1 MTTAR
6 NGSGASPV
14 ATQPWWLGVP
24 LAVGLMAALAVL
36 DLSVG
41 SNTELSGLMV
51 VGPAVAALGAGPR
64 AVIGVGMAAVGAIL
78 ALAGPD
84 NLWGEAELGYLLAA
98 AVVITAVSAYMA
110 HMREKLTVDASRL
123 AAIVESSADPVVGKA
138 LDGTIVSWNAAAE
151 EIFGWSAEEV
161 LGRNINLM
169 VPDDLRDELGEIMAR
184 AASGQAITHYITRR
198 LTKDGRELDISV
210 TTSPIRA
217 SDGSIIG
224 VSALGR
230 DVTEAL
236 RAADAMAESEAR
248 KSAILDGALDAVIT
262 IDHTGT
268 VLEANPAMTAT
279 FGWTAEEMVG
289 HPLAELIVPEEKRAA
304 HREGIADYLRT
315 GSSPQIGTRLQLTAV
330 RKDGTRIPVEVTITR
345 VDLPGDPVF
354 TGYLRDMTTQHA
366 AQAEADRLRERL
378 AQAERLDSLGQLAGG
393 IAHDFNNLLAVIL
406 NYAAL
411 ARVDLP
417 AGAVRDDL
425 DAISAAAQRAAG
437 LTRQLLTF
445 SRGDQGQVAVLDPNT
460 VAKDVCEVLRRTL
473 PAMIDVVCNFEPDA
487 WPVRCDTA
495 RLDQVLMNLAVNARD
510 AMPDGGTLTIETNN
524 VHLDDLNTGT
534 RISLRPGRYLCLAV
548 SDTGTGMSREVRE
561 RAFDPFFTTKPR
573 GQGTGLGL
581 ASVYGIAR
589 QMEGEVSIY
598 SELGSGTTVRLHL
611 PVADSEVSDSHVV
624 RAPAPAPHGRRVLLV
639 EDEELLRQALDR
651 TLSEAGF
658 VVTAAES
665 AEKALGR
672 LDDGELPDL
681 LVSDVSLPGMPG
693 PELALLLRERAPR
706 LPVLL
711 MSGYAAHPLPAGL
724 VGKAAMIDKPF
735 PTRELLA
742 QIAALLAD
750 GSPSSK

>member
-1 MTTAR
+1 MLGAPLAIALVSGLAVVDLR
-6 NGSGASPV
+6 NGPETV
-14 ATQPWWLGVP
+14 
-24 LAVGLMAALAVL
+24 LA
-36 DLSVG
+36 
-41 SNTELSGLMV
+41 GLMV
-51 VGPAVAALGAGPR
+51 VGPALAAVWSGPR
-64 AVIGVGMAAVGAIL
+64 GVVVVGGYTVALIL
-78 ALAGPD
+78 TIAGPD
-84 NLWGEAELGYLLAA
+84 ELWGDPELIYFVAGTAL
-98 AVVITAVSAYMA
+98 ITVVSAYLA
-110 HMREKLTVDASRL
+110 RMRQALALDASRL
-123 AAIVESSADPVVGKA
+123 AAIVDSSADPVVGEA

-151 EIFGWSAEEV
+151 QTFGWTAKEV
-161 LGRNINLM
+161 LGRNITLM
-169 VPDDLRDELGEIMAR
+169 VPDDLRDELDDVMTR
-184 AASGQAITHYITRR
+184 AAQGEAVSHYVTRR
-198 LTKDGRELDISV
+198 LTKDGRQLDISV
-210 TTSPIRA
+210 TTSPIRGA
-217 SDGSIIG
+217 DGSIIG

-236 RAADAMAESEAR
+236 KAAEAMRESEAR
-248 KSAILDGALDAVIT
+248 KSAILAGALDAIIT
-262 IDHTGT
+262 IDHTGR
-268 VLEANPAMTAT
+268 VLEANPATTAT

-289 HPLAELIVPEEKRAA
+289 HQLAELIVPEEKRAA

-315 GSSPQIGTRLQLTAV
+315 GSSPMLGRRLQLTAV
-330 RKDGTRIPVEVTITR
+330 RKDGTRIPVEATITE
-345 VDLPGDPVF
+345 VELPGDPVF
-354 TGYLRDMTTQHA
+354 TGYLRDMTAQHA

-378 AQAERLDSLGQLAGG
+378 SQAERLDSLGQLAGG

-417 AGAVRDDL
+417 PGAVRDDL

-445 SRGDQGQVAVLDPNT
+445 SRVDQGEVAVLDPNV
-460 VAKDVCEVLRRTL
+460 VATDVCNVLRRTL
-473 PAMIDVVCNFEPDA
+473 PATIEVVCKLEPDA

-510 AMPDGGTLTIETNN
+510 AMPDGGTLTIETSNTD
-524 VHLDDLNTGT
+524 LDELSAGS
-534 RISLRPGRYLCLAV
+534 RLSLGPGPYLCLAV
-548 SDTGTGMSREVRE
+548 SDTGTGMTREVQE
-561 RAFDPFFTTKPR
+561 RAFDPFFTTKPH

-589 QMEGEVSIY
+589 QLDGEVSIY
-598 SELGSGTTVRLHL
+598 SELGRGTTVRLHL
-611 PVADSEVSDSHVV
+611 PVPDAEVSPSRVT

-658 VVTAAES
+658 MVTAAES

-672 LDDGELPDL
+672 LDDGELPHL
-681 LVSDVSLPGMPG
+681 LVSDVSLPGMAG
-693 PELALLLRERAPR
+693 PDLALLLRERDPD

-724 VGKAAMIDKPF
+724 VGNAAMIDKPF

-742 QIAALLAD
+742 QIAALLGDPTLPA
-750 GSPSSK
+750 K

>member
-1 MTTAR
+1 MLGAPLAIALVSGLAVVDLR
-6 NGSGASPV
+6 NGPETV
-14 ATQPWWLGVP
+14 
-24 LAVGLMAALAVL
+24 LA
-36 DLSVG
+36 
-41 SNTELSGLMV
+41 GLMV
-51 VGPAVAALGAGPR
+51 VGPALAAVWSGPR
-64 AVIGVGMAAVGAIL
+64 GVVVVGGYTVALIL
-78 ALAGPD
+78 TIAGPD
-84 NLWGEAELGYLLAA
+84 ELWGDPELIYFVAGAA
-98 AVVITAVSAYMA
+98 LITVVSAYLA
-110 HMREKLTVDASRL
+110 RMRQALALDASRL
-123 AAIVESSADPVVGKA
+123 AAIVDSSADPVVGEA

-151 EIFGWSAEEV
+151 QTFGWTAKEV
-161 LGRNINLM
+161 LGRNITLM
-169 VPDDLRDELGEIMAR
+169 VPDDLRDELDDVMTR
-184 AASGQAITHYITRR
+184 AAQGEAVSHYVTRR
-198 LTKDGRELDISV
+198 LTKDGRQLDISV
-210 TTSPIRA
+210 TTSPIRGA
-217 SDGSIIG
+217 DGSIIG

-236 RAADAMAESEAR
+236 KAAEAMRESEAR
-248 KSAILDGALDAVIT
+248 KSAILAGALDAIIT
-262 IDHTGT
+262 IDHTGR
-268 VLEANPAMTAT
+268 VLEANPATTAT

-289 HPLAELIVPEEKRAA
+289 HQLAELIVPEEKRAA

-315 GSSPQIGTRLQLTAV
+315 GSSPMLGRRLQLTAV
-330 RKDGTRIPVEVTITR
+330 RKDGTRIPVEATITE
-345 VDLPGDPVF
+345 VELPGDPVF
-354 TGYLRDMTTQHA
+354 TGYLRDMTAQHA

-378 AQAERLDSLGQLAGG
+378 SQAERLDSLGQLAGG

-417 AGAVRDDL
+417 PGAVRDDL

-445 SRGDQGQVAVLDPNT
+445 SRVDQGEVAVLDPNV
-460 VAKDVCEVLRRTL
+460 VATDVCNVLRRTL
-473 PAMIDVVCNFEPDA
+473 PATIDVVCKLEPDA

-510 AMPDGGTLTIETNN
+510 AMPDGGTLTIETSNTD
-524 VHLDDLNTGT
+524 LDELSAGS
-534 RISLRPGRYLCLAV
+534 RLSLGPGRYLCLAV
-548 SDTGTGMSREVRE
+548 SDTGTGMTREVQE
-561 RAFDPFFTTKPR
+561 RAFDPFFTTKPH

-589 QMEGEVSIY
+589 QLDGEVSIY
-598 SELGSGTTVRLHL
+598 SELGRGTTVRLHL
-611 PVADSEVSDSHVV
+611 PVPDAEVSPSRVT

-658 VVTAAES
+658 MVTAAES

-672 LDDGELPDL
+672 LDDGELPHL
-681 LVSDVSLPGMPG
+681 LVSDVSLPGMTG
-693 PELALLLRERAPR
+693 PDLALLLRERDPD

-724 VGKAAMIDKPF
+724 VGNAAMIDKPF

-742 QIAALLAD
+742 QIAALLGDPTLPA
-750 GSPSSK
+750 K

>member
-1 MTTAR
+1 MQR
-6 NGSGASPV
+6 
-14 ATQPWWLGVP
+14 WLGVP
-24 LAVGLMAALAVL
+24 MALALMAVLAVL

-41 SNTELSGLMV
+41 ADTELSGLMV

-64 AVIGVGMAAVGAIL
+64 AVIGVGAAAVAAIL

-84 NLWGEAELGYLLAA
+84 NLWGEAELGYFVAA
-98 AVVITAVSAYMA
+98 AVAITAVSAYMA
-110 HMREKLTVDASRL
+110 HMREQLTVDASRL

-151 EIFGWSAEEV
+151 QLFGWSADEV
-161 LGRNINLM
+161 LGRNITIM
-169 VPDDLRDELGEIMAR
+169 VPEGLRAELTDIMTR
-184 AASGQAITHYITRR
+184 AANGEAVTHYVTQR
-198 LTKDGRELDISV
+198 LTKDGRRLDISV

-217 SDGSIIG
+217 ADGSIIG

-236 RAADAMAESEAR
+236 KAADAMWESEAR
-248 KSAILDGALDAVIT
+248 KSAILAGALDAVIT
-262 IDHTGT
+262 IDHTGR

-289 HPLAELIVPEEKRAA
+289 QPLAELIVPEEKRAA
-304 HREGIADYLRT
+304 HRAGIADYLRT
-315 GSSPQIGTRLQLTAV
+315 GSSPLIGTRLQLTAV
-330 RKDGTRIPVEVTITR
+330 RKDGRRIPVEVTITQ
-345 VDLPGDPVF
+345 VELPGDPVF
-354 TGYLRDMTTQHA
+354 TGYLRDMTAQHE

-378 AQAERLDSLGQLAGG
+378 VQAERLDSLGQLAGG

-411 ARVDLP
+411 ARVELP
-417 AGAVRDDL
+417 PGAVRDDL

-445 SRGDQGQVAVLDPNT
+445 SRGDQGQVAVLDPNA
-460 VAKDVCEVLRRTL
+460 VASDVCKVLHRTL
-473 PAMIDVVCNFEPDA
+473 PVTIDVVCNLEPDA

-510 AMPDGGTLTIETNN
+510 AMPDGGTLTIETSNED
-524 VHLDDLNTGT
+524 LDELSAVT
-534 RISLRPGRYLCLAV
+534 RLSLRPGRYLCLAV
-548 SDTGTGMSREVRE
+548 SDTGTGMTPEVKE
-561 RAFDPFFTTKPR
+561 RAFDPFFTTKPP
-573 GQGTGLGL
+573 GKGTGLGL

-598 SELGSGTTVRLHL
+598 SELGRGTTVRLHL
-611 PVADSEVSDSHVV
+611 PVADAEVTETEVA
-624 RAPAPAPHGRRVLLV
+624 RAPAPAPHGRSVLLV

-651 TLSEAGF
+651 TLSEAGY
-658 VVTAAES
+658 VVFSAES

-672 LDDGELPDL
+672 LDGGELPDL
-681 LVSDVSLPGMPG
+681 LISDVSLPGMPG
-693 PELALLLRERAPR
+693 PELALLLRERAPS

-711 MSGYAAHPLPAGL
+711 MSGYAAHPLPDGL
-724 VGKAAMIDKPF
+724 VGRAAMIDKPF

-742 QIAALLAD
+742 QIAALLGD
-750 GSPSSK
+750 PSSAK

>member
-1 MTTAR
+1 MLGAPLAIALVSGLAVVDLR
-6 NGSGASPV
+6 NGPETV
-14 ATQPWWLGVP
+14 
-24 LAVGLMAALAVL
+24 LA
-36 DLSVG
+36 
-41 SNTELSGLMV
+41 GLMV
-51 VGPAVAALGAGPR
+51 VGPALAAVWSGPR
-64 AVIGVGMAAVGAIL
+64 GVVVVGGYTVALIL
-78 ALAGPD
+78 TIAGPD
-84 NLWGEAELGYLLAA
+84 ELWGDPELIYFVAGAA
-98 AVVITAVSAYMA
+98 LITVVSAYLA
-110 HMREKLTVDASRL
+110 RMRQALALDASRL
-123 AAIVESSADPVVGKA
+123 AAIVDSSADPVVGEA

-151 EIFGWSAEEV
+151 QTFGWTAKEV
-161 LGRNINLM
+161 LGRNITLM
-169 VPDDLRDELGEIMAR
+169 VPDDLRDELDDIMTR
-184 AASGQAITHYITRR
+184 AAQGEAVSHYVTRR
-198 LTKDGRELDISV
+198 LTKDGRQLDISV
-210 TTSPIRA
+210 TTSPIRGA
-217 SDGSIIG
+217 DGSIIG

-236 RAADAMAESEAR
+236 KAAEAMRESEAR
-248 KSAILDGALDAVIT
+248 KSAILAGALDAIIT
-262 IDHTGT
+262 IDHTGR
-268 VLEANPAMTAT
+268 VLEANPATTAT

-289 HPLAELIVPEEKRAA
+289 HQLAELIVPEEKRAA

-315 GSSPQIGTRLQLTAV
+315 GSSPMLGRRLQLTAV
-330 RKDGTRIPVEVTITR
+330 RKDGTRIPVEATITE
-345 VDLPGDPVF
+345 VELPGDPVF
-354 TGYLRDMTTQHA
+354 TGYLRDMTAQHA

-378 AQAERLDSLGQLAGG
+378 SQAERLDSLGQLAGG

-417 AGAVRDDL
+417 PGAVRDDL

-445 SRGDQGQVAVLDPNT
+445 SRVDQGEVAVLDPNV
-460 VAKDVCEVLRRTL
+460 VATDVCNVLRRTL
-473 PAMIDVVCNFEPDA
+473 PATIEVVCKLVPDA

-510 AMPDGGTLTIETNN
+510 AMPDGGTLTIETSNTD
-524 VHLDDLNTGT
+524 LDELSAGS
-534 RISLRPGRYLCLAV
+534 RLSLGPGRYLCLAV
-548 SDTGTGMSREVRE
+548 SDTGTGMTREVQE
-561 RAFDPFFTTKPR
+561 RAFDPFFTTKPH

-589 QMEGEVSIY
+589 QLDGEVSIY
-598 SELGSGTTVRLHL
+598 SELGRGTTVRLHL
-611 PVADSEVSDSHVV
+611 PVPDAEVSPSRVT

-658 VVTAAES
+658 MVTAAES

-672 LDDGELPDL
+672 LDDGELPHL
-681 LVSDVSLPGMPG
+681 LVSDVSLPGMAG
-693 PELALLLRERAPR
+693 PDLALLLRERDPD

-724 VGKAAMIDKPF
+724 VGNAAMIDKPF

-742 QIAALLAD
+742 QIAALLGDPTLPA
-750 GSPSSK
+750 K

>member
-1 MTTAR
+1 MLGAPLAIALVSGLAVVDLR
-6 NGSGASPV
+6 NGPETV
-14 ATQPWWLGVP
+14 
-24 LAVGLMAALAVL
+24 LA
-36 DLSVG
+36 
-41 SNTELSGLMV
+41 GLMV
-51 VGPAVAALGAGPR
+51 VGPALAAVWSGPR
-64 AVIGVGMAAVGAIL
+64 GVVVVGGFTVALIL
-78 ALAGPD
+78 TIAGPD
-84 NLWGEAELGYLLAA
+84 ELWGDPELIYFVAGAA
-98 AVVITAVSAYMA
+98 LITVVSAYLA
-110 HMREKLTVDASRL
+110 RMRQALALDASRL
-123 AAIVESSADPVVGKA
+123 AAIVDSSADPVVGEA

-151 EIFGWSAEEV
+151 QTFGWTAKEV
-161 LGRNINLM
+161 LGRNITLM
-169 VPDDLRDELGEIMAR
+169 VPDDLRDELDDVMTR
-184 AASGQAITHYITRR
+184 AAQGEAVSHYVTRR
-198 LTKDGRELDISV
+198 LTKDGRQLDISV
-210 TTSPIRA
+210 TTSPIRGA
-217 SDGSIIG
+217 DGSIIG

-236 RAADAMAESEAR
+236 KAAEAMRESEAR
-248 KSAILDGALDAVIT
+248 KSAILAGALDAIIT
-262 IDHTGT
+262 IDHTGR
-268 VLEANPAMTAT
+268 VLEANPATTAT

-289 HPLAELIVPEEKRAA
+289 HQLAELIVPEEKRAA

-315 GSSPQIGTRLQLTAV
+315 GSSPMLGRRLQLTAV
-330 RKDGTRIPVEVTITR
+330 RKDGTRIPVEATITE
-345 VDLPGDPVF
+345 VELPGDPVF
-354 TGYLRDMTTQHA
+354 TGYLRDMTAQHA

-378 AQAERLDSLGQLAGG
+378 SQAERLDSLGQLAGG

-417 AGAVRDDL
+417 PGAVRDDL

-445 SRGDQGQVAVLDPNT
+445 SRVDQGEVAVLDPNV
-460 VAKDVCEVLRRTL
+460 VATDVCNVLRRTL
-473 PAMIDVVCNFEPDA
+473 PATIDVVCKLEPDA

-510 AMPDGGTLTIETNN
+510 AMPDGGTLTIETSNTD
-524 VHLDDLNTGT
+524 LDELSAGS
-534 RISLRPGRYLCLAV
+534 RLSLGPGRYLCLAV
-548 SDTGTGMSREVRE
+548 SDTGTGMTREVQE
-561 RAFDPFFTTKPR
+561 RAFDPFFTTKPH

-589 QMEGEVSIY
+589 QLDGEVSIY
-598 SELGSGTTVRLHL
+598 SELGRGTTVRLHL
-611 PVADSEVSDSHVV
+611 PVPDAEVSPSRVT

-658 VVTAAES
+658 MVTAAES

-672 LDDGELPDL
+672 LDDGELPHL
-681 LVSDVSLPGMPG
+681 LVSDVSLPGMAG
-693 PELALLLRERAPR
+693 PDLALLLRERDPD

-724 VGKAAMIDKPF
+724 VGNAAMIDKPF

-742 QIAALLAD
+742 QIAALLGDPTLPA
-750 GSPSSK
+750 K

>member
-1 MTTAR
+1 MQR
-6 NGSGASPV
+6 WLGAPV
-14 ATQPWWLGVP
+14 AL
-24 LAVGLMAALAVL
+24 GLMAVLVVL

-41 SNTELSGLMV
+41 ADTDLSGLIV
-51 VGPAVAALGAGPR
+51 VGPAVAALVAGPR
-64 AVIGVGMAAVGAIL
+64 TVVAVGAVAVATIL
-78 ALAGPD
+78 ALGGPD
-84 NLWGEAELGYLLAA
+84 ELWGKPELGYFVAA

-110 HMREKLTVDASRL
+110 HMRDILTVDASRL
-123 AAIVESSADPVVGKA
+123 AAIVESSADPVVGMA

-151 EIFGWSAEEV
+151 QLFGRSADEV
-161 LGRNINLM
+161 LGRNITVM
-169 VPDDLRDELGEIMAR
+169 VPENLRDELAEIMTR
-184 AASGQAITHYITRR
+184 AASGQAVAHYVTQL
-198 LTKDGRELDISV
+198 LTKDGRRLDISV
-210 TTSPIRA
+210 TTSPIRGA
-217 SDGSIIG
+217 DGSIIG

-236 RAADAMAESEAR
+236 KAADAMRESEAR
-248 KSAILDGALDAVIT
+248 KSAILAGALDAVIT
-262 IDHTGT
+262 IDHTGR

-279 FGWTAEEMVG
+279 FGWATEEMVG
-289 HPLAELIVPEEKRAA
+289 HELAELIVSEEKRAS
-304 HREGIADYLRT
+304 HREGLADYLRT
-315 GSSPQIGTRLQLTAV
+315 GFSPLIGTRLQLTAV
-330 RKDGTRIPVEVTITR
+330 RKDGKRIPVEVTITR

-354 TGYLRDMTTQHA
+354 TGYLRDMTAQHA

-406 NYAAL
+406 NYATL
-411 ARVDLP
+411 ARVELEP
-417 AGAVRDDL
+417 GAVRDDL

-445 SRGDQGQVAVLDPNT
+445 SRGDQGQAAVLDPNA
-460 VAKDVCEVLRRTL
+460 VATDVCEVLRRTL
-473 PAMIDVVCNFEPDA
+473 PPTIDVVCNLEPDA

-510 AMPDGGTLTIETNN
+510 AMPDGGTLTIETTNEDLDELS
-524 VHLDDLNTGT
+524 VHG
-534 RISLRPGRYLCLAV
+534 RVSLRPGRYLCLAV
-548 SDTGTGMSREVRE
+548 SDTGTGMTREVQE
-561 RAFDPFFTTKPR
+561 RAFDPFFTTKPH

-598 SELGSGTTVRLHL
+598 SEVGRGTTVRLHL
-611 PVADSEVSDSHVV
+611 PVADAEVTPATVV
-624 RAPAPAPHGRRVLLV
+624 RTPVPAPHGRWVLLV

-665 AEKALGR
+665 AEKAIGR
-672 LDDGELPDL
+672 LDNDELPDL
-681 LVSDVSLPGMPG
+681 LVSDVSLPGMAG
-693 PELALLLRERAPR
+693 PELALLLRERAPD

-724 VGKAAMIDKPF
+724 VGRAAMIDKPF

-742 QIAALLAD
+742 QIAALLGDVDA
-750 GSPSSK
+750 PHSSQ

>member
-1 MTTAR
+1 MLGAPLAIALVSGLAVVDLR
-6 NGSGASPV
+6 NGPETV
-14 ATQPWWLGVP
+14 
-24 LAVGLMAALAVL
+24 LA
-36 DLSVG
+36 
-41 SNTELSGLMV
+41 GLMV
-51 VGPAVAALGAGPR
+51 VGPALAAVWSGPR
-64 AVIGVGMAAVGAIL
+64 GVVVVGGYTVALIL
-78 ALAGPD
+78 TIAGPD
-84 NLWGEAELGYLLAA
+84 ELWGDPELIYFVAGAA
-98 AVVITAVSAYMA
+98 LITVVSAYLA
-110 HMREKLTVDASRL
+110 RMRQALALDASRL
-123 AAIVESSADPVVGKA
+123 AAIVDSSADPVVGEA

-151 EIFGWSAEEV
+151 QTFGWTAKEV
-161 LGRNINLM
+161 LGRNITLM
-169 VPDDLRDELGEIMAR
+169 VPDDLRDELDDVMTR
-184 AASGQAITHYITRR
+184 AAQGEAVSHYVTRR
-198 LTKDGRELDISV
+198 LTKDGRQLDISV
-210 TTSPIRA
+210 TTSPIRGA
-217 SDGSIIG
+217 DGSIIG

-236 RAADAMAESEAR
+236 KAAEAMRESEAR
-248 KSAILDGALDAVIT
+248 KSAILAGALDAIIT
-262 IDHTGT
+262 IDHTGR
-268 VLEANPAMTAT
+268 VLEANPATTAT

-289 HPLAELIVPEEKRAA
+289 HQLAELIVPEEKRAA

-315 GSSPQIGTRLQLTAV
+315 VSSPMLGRRLQLTAV
-330 RKDGTRIPVEVTITR
+330 RKDGTRIPVEATITE
-345 VDLPGDPVF
+345 VELPGDPVF
-354 TGYLRDMTTQHA
+354 TGYLRDMTAHHA

-378 AQAERLDSLGQLAGG
+378 SQAERLDSLGQLAGG

-417 AGAVRDDL
+417 PGAVRDDL

-445 SRGDQGQVAVLDPNT
+445 SRVDQGEVAVLDPNV
-460 VAKDVCEVLRRTL
+460 VATDVCNVLRRTL
-473 PAMIDVVCNFEPDA
+473 PATIEVVCKLEPDA

-510 AMPDGGTLTIETNN
+510 AMPDGGTLTIETSNTD
-524 VHLDDLNTGT
+524 LDELSAGS
-534 RISLRPGRYLCLAV
+534 RLSLGPGRYLCLAV
-548 SDTGTGMSREVRE
+548 SDTGTGMTREVQE
-561 RAFDPFFTTKPR
+561 RAFDPFFTTKPH

-589 QMEGEVSIY
+589 QLDGEVSIY
-598 SELGSGTTVRLHL
+598 SELGRGTTVRLHL
-611 PVADSEVSDSHVV
+611 PVPDAEVSPSRVT

-658 VVTAAES
+658 MVTAAES

-672 LDDGELPDL
+672 LDDGELPHL
-681 LVSDVSLPGMPG
+681 LVSDVSLPGMAG
-693 PELALLLRERAPR
+693 PDLALLLRERDPD

-724 VGKAAMIDKPF
+724 VGNAAMIDKPF

-742 QIAALLAD
+742 QIAALLGDPTLPA
-750 GSPSSK
+750 K

>member
-1 MTTAR
+1 MLGAPLAIALVSGLAVVDLR
-6 NGSGASPV
+6 NGPETV
-14 ATQPWWLGVP
+14 
-24 LAVGLMAALAVL
+24 LA
-36 DLSVG
+36 
-41 SNTELSGLMV
+41 GLMV
-51 VGPAVAALGAGPR
+51 VGPALAAVWSGPR
-64 AVIGVGMAAVGAIL
+64 GVVVVGGYTVALIL
-78 ALAGPD
+78 TIAGPD
-84 NLWGEAELGYLLAA
+84 ELWGDPELIYFVAGAA
-98 AVVITAVSAYMA
+98 LITVVSAYLA
-110 HMREKLTVDASRL
+110 RMRQALALDASRL
-123 AAIVESSADPVVGKA
+123 AAIVDSSADPVVGEA

-151 EIFGWSAEEV
+151 QTFGWTAKEV
-161 LGRNINLM
+161 LGRNITLM
-169 VPDDLRDELGEIMAR
+169 VPDDLRDELDDVMTR
-184 AASGQAITHYITRR
+184 AAQGEAVSHYVTRR
-198 LTKDGRELDISV
+198 LTKDGRQLDISV
-210 TTSPIRA
+210 TTSPIRGA
-217 SDGSIIG
+217 DGSIIG

-236 RAADAMAESEAR
+236 KAAEAMRESEAR
-248 KSAILDGALDAVIT
+248 KSAILAGALDAIIT
-262 IDHTGT
+262 IDHTGR
-268 VLEANPAMTAT
+268 VLEANPATTAT

-289 HPLAELIVPEEKRAA
+289 HQLAELIVPEEKRAA

-315 GSSPQIGTRLQLTAV
+315 GSSPMLGRRLQLTAV
-330 RKDGTRIPVEVTITR
+330 RKDGTRIPVEATITE
-345 VDLPGDPVF
+345 VELPGDPVF
-354 TGYLRDMTTQHA
+354 TGYLRDMTAQHA

-378 AQAERLDSLGQLAGG
+378 SQAERLDSLGQLAGG

-417 AGAVRDDL
+417 PGAVRDDL

-445 SRGDQGQVAVLDPNT
+445 SRVDQGEVAVLDPNV
-460 VAKDVCEVLRRTL
+460 VATDVCNVLRRTR
-473 PAMIDVVCNFEPDA
+473 PATIEVVCKLEPDA

-510 AMPDGGTLTIETNN
+510 AMPDGGTLTIETSNTD
-524 VHLDDLNTGT
+524 LDELSAGS
-534 RISLRPGRYLCLAV
+534 RLSLGPGRYLCLAV
-548 SDTGTGMSREVRE
+548 SDTGTGMTREVQE
-561 RAFDPFFTTKPR
+561 RAFDPFFTTKPH

-589 QMEGEVSIY
+589 QLDGEVSIY
-598 SELGSGTTVRLHL
+598 SELGRGTTVRLHL
-611 PVADSEVSDSHVV
+611 PVPDAEVSPSRVT

-658 VVTAAES
+658 MVTAAES

-672 LDDGELPDL
+672 LDDGELPHL
-681 LVSDVSLPGMPG
+681 LGSDVSLPGMTG
-693 PELALLLRERAPR
+693 PDLALLLRERDPD

-724 VGKAAMIDKPF
+724 VGNAAMIDKPF

-742 QIAALLAD
+742 QIAALLGDPTLPA
-750 GSPSSK
+750 K

>member
-1 MTTAR
+1 
-6 NGSGASPV
+6 
-14 ATQPWWLGVP
+14 
-24 LAVGLMAALAVL
+24 
-36 DLSVG
+36 
-41 SNTELSGLMV
+41 V
-51 VGPAVAALGAGPR
+51 VG
-64 AVIGVGMAAVGAIL
+64 
-78 ALAGPD
+78 
-84 NLWGEAELGYLLAA
+84 E
-98 AVVITAVSAYMA
+98 
-110 HMREKLTVDASRL
+110 
-123 AAIVESSADPVVGKA
+123 A

-151 EIFGWSAEEV
+151 QTFGWTAKEV
-161 LGRNINLM
+161 LGRNITLM
-169 VPDDLRDELGEIMAR
+169 VPDDLRDELDDIMTR
-184 AASGQAITHYITRR
+184 AAQGEAVSHYVTRR
-198 LTKDGRELDISV
+198 LTKDGRQLDISV
-210 TTSPIRA
+210 TTSPIRGA
-217 SDGSIIG
+217 DGSIIG

-236 RAADAMAESEAR
+236 KAAEAMRESEAR
-248 KSAILDGALDAVIT
+248 KSAILAGALDAIIT
-262 IDHTGT
+262 IDHTGR
-268 VLEANPAMTAT
+268 VLEANPATTAT

-289 HPLAELIVPEEKRAA
+289 HQLAELIVPEEKRAA

-315 GSSPQIGTRLQLTAV
+315 GSSPMLGMRLQLTAV
-330 RKDGTRIPVEVTITR
+330 RKDGTRIPVEATITE
-345 VDLPGDPVF
+345 VELPGDPVF
-354 TGYLRDMTTQHA
+354 TGYLRDMTAHHA

-378 AQAERLDSLGQLAGG
+378 SQAERLDSLGQLAGG

-417 AGAVRDDL
+417 PGAVRDDL

-445 SRGDQGQVAVLDPNT
+445 SRVDQGEVAVLDPNV
-460 VAKDVCEVLRRTL
+460 VATDVCKVLRRTL
-473 PAMIDVVCNFEPDA
+473 PATIEVVCKLEPDA

-510 AMPDGGTLTIETNN
+510 AMPDGGTLTIETSNTD
-524 VHLDDLNTGT
+524 LDELSAGS
-534 RISLRPGRYLCLAV
+534 RLSLGPGRYLCLAV
-548 SDTGTGMSREVRE
+548 SDTGTGMTREVQE
-561 RAFDPFFTTKPR
+561 RAFDPFFTTKPH

-589 QMEGEVSIY
+589 QLDGEVSIY
-598 SELGSGTTVRLHL
+598 SELGRGTTVRLHL
-611 PVADSEVSDSHVV
+611 PVPDAEVSPSRVT

-658 VVTAAES
+658 MVTAAES

-672 LDDGELPDL
+672 LDDGELPHL
-681 LVSDVSLPGMPG
+681 LVSDVSLPGMTG
-693 PELALLLRERAPR
+693 PDLALLLRERDPD

-724 VGKAAMIDKPF
+724 VGNAAMIDKPF

-742 QIAALLAD
+742 QIAALLGDPTLPA
-750 GSPSSK
+750 K

>member
-1 MTTAR
+1 MLGSPLAIALVSGLAVVDLR
-6 NGSGASPV
+6 NGPETV
-14 ATQPWWLGVP
+14 
-24 LAVGLMAALAVL
+24 LA
-36 DLSVG
+36 
-41 SNTELSGLMV
+41 GLMV
-51 VGPAVAALGAGPR
+51 VGPALAAVWSGPR
-64 AVIGVGMAAVGAIL
+64 GVVVVGGYTVALIL
-78 ALAGPD
+78 TIAGPD
-84 NLWGEAELGYLLAA
+84 ELWGDPELIYFVAGAA
-98 AVVITAVSAYMA
+98 LITVVSAYLA
-110 HMREKLTVDASRL
+110 RMRQALALDASRL
-123 AAIVESSADPVVGKA
+123 AAIVDSSADPVVGEA

-151 EIFGWSAEEV
+151 QTFGWTAKEV
-161 LGRNINLM
+161 LGRNITLM
-169 VPDDLRDELGEIMAR
+169 VPDDLRDELDDVMTR
-184 AASGQAITHYITRR
+184 AAQGEAVSHYVTRR
-198 LTKDGRELDISV
+198 LTKDGRQLDISV
-210 TTSPIRA
+210 TTSPIRGA
-217 SDGSIIG
+217 DGSIIG

-236 RAADAMAESEAR
+236 KAAEAMRESEAR
-248 KSAILDGALDAVIT
+248 KSAVLAGALDAIIT
-262 IDHTGT
+262 IDHTGR
-268 VLEANPAMTAT
+268 VLEANPATTAT

-289 HPLAELIVPEEKRAA
+289 HQLAELIVPEEKRAA

-315 GSSPQIGTRLQLTAV
+315 GSSPMLGRRLQLTAV
-330 RKDGTRIPVEVTITR
+330 RKDGTRIPVEATITE
-345 VDLPGDPVF
+345 VELPGDPVF
-354 TGYLRDMTTQHA
+354 TGYLRDMTAQHA

-378 AQAERLDSLGQLAGG
+378 SQAERLDSLGQLAGG

-417 AGAVRDDL
+417 PGAVRDDL

-445 SRGDQGQVAVLDPNT
+445 SRVDQGEVAVLDPNV
-460 VAKDVCEVLRRTL
+460 VATDVCNVLRRTL
-473 PAMIDVVCNFEPDA
+473 PATIEVVCKLEPDA

-510 AMPDGGTLTIETNN
+510 AMPGGGTLTIETSNTD
-524 VHLDDLNTGT
+524 LDELSAGS
-534 RISLRPGRYLCLAV
+534 RLSLGPGRYLCLAV
-548 SDTGTGMSREVRE
+548 SDTGTGMTREVQE
-561 RAFDPFFTTKPR
+561 RAFDPFFTTKPH

-589 QMEGEVSIY
+589 QLDGEVSIY
-598 SELGSGTTVRLHL
+598 SELGRGTTVRLHL
-611 PVADSEVSDSHVV
+611 PVPDAEVSPSRVT

-658 VVTAAES
+658 MVTAAES

-672 LDDGELPDL
+672 LDDGELPHL
-681 LVSDVSLPGMPG
+681 LVSDVSLPGMTG
-693 PELALLLRERAPR
+693 PDLALLLRERDPD

-724 VGKAAMIDKPF
+724 VGNAAMIDKPF

-742 QIAALLAD
+742 QIAALLGDPTLPA
-750 GSPSSK
+750 K

>member
-1 MTTAR
+1 MLGAPLAIALVSGLAVVDLR
-6 NGSGASPV
+6 NGPETV
-14 ATQPWWLGVP
+14 
-24 LAVGLMAALAVL
+24 LA
-36 DLSVG
+36 
-41 SNTELSGLMV
+41 GLMV
-51 VGPAVAALGAGPR
+51 VGPALAAVWSGPR
-64 AVIGVGMAAVGAIL
+64 GVVVVGGYTVALIL
-78 ALAGPD
+78 TIAGPD
-84 NLWGEAELGYLLAA
+84 ELWGDPELIYFVAGAA
-98 AVVITAVSAYMA
+98 LITVVSAYLA
-110 HMREKLTVDASRL
+110 RMRQALALDASRL
-123 AAIVESSADPVVGKA
+123 AAIVDSSADPVVGEA

-151 EIFGWSAEEV
+151 QTFGWTAKEV
-161 LGRNINLM
+161 LGRNITLM
-169 VPDDLRDELGEIMAR
+169 VPDDLRDELDDVMTR
-184 AASGQAITHYITRR
+184 AAQGEAVSHYVTRR
-198 LTKDGRELDISV
+198 LTKDGRQLDISV
-210 TTSPIRA
+210 TTSPIRGA
-217 SDGSIIG
+217 DGSIIG

-236 RAADAMAESEAR
+236 KAAEAMRESEAR
-248 KSAILDGALDAVIT
+248 KSAILAGALDAIIT
-262 IDHTGT
+262 IDHTGR
-268 VLEANPAMTAT
+268 VLEANPATTAT

-289 HPLAELIVPEEKRAA
+289 HQLAELIVPEEKRAA

-315 GSSPQIGTRLQLTAV
+315 GSSPMLGRRLQLTAV
-330 RKDGTRIPVEVTITR
+330 RKDGTRIPVEATITE
-345 VDLPGDPVF
+345 VELPGDPVF
-354 TGYLRDMTTQHA
+354 TGYLRDMTAQHA

-378 AQAERLDSLGQLAGG
+378 SQAERLDSLGQLAGG

-417 AGAVRDDL
+417 PGAVRDDL

-445 SRGDQGQVAVLDPNT
+445 SRVDQGEVAVLDPNV
-460 VAKDVCEVLRRTL
+460 VATDVCNVLRRTL
-473 PAMIDVVCNFEPDA
+473 PATIDVVCKLEPDA

-510 AMPDGGTLTIETNN
+510 AMPDGGTLTIETSNTD
-524 VHLDDLNTGT
+524 LDELSAGS
-534 RISLRPGRYLCLAV
+534 RLSLGPGRYLCLAV
-548 SDTGTGMSREVRE
+548 SDTGTGMTREVQE
-561 RAFDPFFTTKPR
+561 RAFDPFFTTKPH

-589 QMEGEVSIY
+589 QLDGEVSIY
-598 SELGSGTTVRLHL
+598 SELGRGTTVRLHL
-611 PVADSEVSDSHVV
+611 PVPDAEVSPSRVT

-658 VVTAAES
+658 MVTAAES

-672 LDDGELPDL
+672 LDDGELPHL
-681 LVSDVSLPGMPG
+681 LVSDVSLPGMAG
-693 PELALLLRERAPR
+693 PDLALLLRERDPD

-724 VGKAAMIDKPF
+724 VGNAAMIDKPF

-742 QIAALLAD
+742 QIAALLGDPTLPA
-750 GSPSSK
+750 K

>member
-1 MTTAR
+1 MTAR
-6 NGSGASPV
+6 TGAGAAP
-14 ATQPWWLGVP
+14 AKQWWLGVP
-24 LAVGLMAALAVL
+24 LAVALMALLAVL

-41 SNTELSGLMV
+41 SDTELSGLLV
-51 VGPAVAALGAGPR
+51 VGPAVAALAAGPR
-64 AVIGVGMAAVGAIL
+64 AVVAVGVAAVAAIL
-78 ALAGPD
+78 ALSGPD
-84 NLWGEAELGYLLAA
+84 NLWGEAELGYFVIA

-110 HMREKLTVDASRL
+110 HMREKLTVDATRL

-151 EIFGWSAEEV
+151 QVFGWSADEM
-161 LGRNINLM
+161 LGRNITVM
-169 VPDDLRDELGEIMAR
+169 VPEDLRAELADIMTR
-184 AASGQAITHYITRR
+184 AAQGEAITHYVTRR
-198 LTKDGRELDISV
+198 LTKDGRQLDISV
-210 TTSPIRA
+210 TTSPIRGA
-217 SDGSIIG
+217 DGSIIG

-236 RAADAMAESEAR
+236 KAADAMQESEAR

-262 IDHTGT
+262 IDHTGR

-289 HPLAELIVPEEKRAA
+289 QEMAELLVPEEKRAA

-315 GSSPQIGTRLQLTAV
+315 GASPMIGARLQLTAV
-330 RKDGTRIPVEVTITR
+330 RKDGVRIPVEVTITR
-345 VDLPGDPVF
+345 VELPGDPVF
-354 TGYLRDMTTQHA
+354 TGYLRDMTAQHE

-378 AQAERLDSLGQLAGG
+378 VQAERLDSLGQLAGG

-411 ARVDLP
+411 ARVEAP
-417 AGAVRDDL
+417 PGAVRDDL

-445 SRGDQGQVAVLDPNT
+445 SRGDQGQVAVLDPNA
-460 VAKDVCEVLRRTL
+460 VVSDLCEVLRRTL
-473 PAMIDVVCNFEPDA
+473 PASIDVVCNLEPDA

-510 AMPDGGTLTIETNN
+510 AMPDGGTLTVETSNED
-524 VHLDDLNTGT
+524 LDELSAGT
-534 RISLRPGRYLCLAV
+534 RVSLGPGRYLCLAV
-548 SDTGTGMSREVRE
+548 SDTGTGMTREVQE
-561 RAFDPFFTTKPR
+561 RAFDPFFTTKPP
-573 GQGTGLGL
+573 GKGTGLGL

-589 QMEGEVSIY
+589 QMEGEASIY
-598 SELGSGTTVRLHL
+598 SELGRGTTVRLHV
-611 PVADSEVSDSHVV
+611 PVADAEVTPTTVV
-624 RAPAPAPHGRRVLLV
+624 RAPAPAPPGPQVLFF

-658 VVTAAES
+658 VVMSAES

-672 LDDGELPDL
+672 LDGELPDL
-681 LVSDVSLPGMPG
+681 LISDVSLPGMAG
-693 PELALLLRERAPR
+693 PELALLLRERAAD

-742 QIAALLAD
+742 QIAALLGD
-750 GSPSSK
+750 PSSA

>member
-1 MTTAR
+1 MHR
-6 NGSGASPV
+6 
-14 ATQPWWLGVP
+14 WLGVP
-24 LAVGLMAALAVL
+24 LAVALMVLIAVL
-36 DLSVG
+36 ALSVG
-41 SNTELSGLMV
+41 ADTELSGLMV
-51 VGPAVAALGAGPR
+51 VGPAVAALAAGPR
-64 AVIGVGMAAVGAIL
+64 AVVAVGVGAVAAIL

-84 NLWGEAELGYLLAA
+84 QLWGEAELVYFVAA
-98 AVVITAVSAYMA
+98 AVVITAVSASMA
-110 HMREKLTVDASRL
+110 HMREKLTVDATRL

-151 EIFGWSAEEV
+151 QVFGWSADEM
-161 LGRNINLM
+161 LGRNITVM
-169 VPDDLRDELGEIMAR
+169 VPEELRDELAGIMTR
-184 AASGQAITHYITRR
+184 AAHGEAITHYVTQR
-198 LTKDGRELDISV
+198 LTKDGRRLDISV

-217 SDGSIIG
+217 ADGSIIG

-236 RAADAMAESEAR
+236 KAADAMRESEAR
-248 KSAILDGALDAVIT
+248 KSAILAGALDAVIT
-262 IDHTGT
+262 IDHTGR

-279 FGWTAEEMVG
+279 FGWTIEEMVG
-289 HPLAELIVPEEKRAA
+289 HELADLLVPEEKRAA
-304 HREGIADYLRT
+304 YREGIADYVRT
-315 GSSPQIGTRLQLTAV
+315 GSSPLIGTRLQLTAV

-345 VDLPGDPVF
+345 VELPGDPVF
-354 TGYLRDMTTQHA
+354 TGYLRDMTAQHA

-406 NYAAL
+406 NYASL
-411 ARVDLP
+411 ARTELP
-417 AGAVRDDL
+417 PGAVRDDL

-445 SRGDQGQVAVLDPNT
+445 SRGDQGQVAVLDPNA
-460 VAKDVCEVLRRTL
+460 VVRDVCEVLRRTL
-473 PAMIDVVCNFEPDA
+473 PAAIDVVCNLEPDA

-510 AMPDGGTLTIETNN
+510 AMPDGGTLTVETSNED
-524 VHLDDLNTGT
+524 LDELSAGS
-534 RISLRPGRYLCLAV
+534 RVSLRPGRYLCLAV
-548 SDTGTGMSREVRE
+548 SDTGTGMTPEVKE
-561 RAFDPFFTTKPR
+561 RAFDPFFTTKPP
-573 GQGTGLGL
+573 GKGTGLGL

-598 SELGSGTTVRLHL
+598 SEVGRGTTVRLHL
-611 PVADSEVSDSHVV
+611 PVADAEVTETPVT
-624 RAPAPAPHGRRVLLV
+624 RMPALAPHGRSVLLV

-658 VVTAAES
+658 VVLAAES

-681 LVSDVSLPGMPG
+681 LISDVSLPGMAG
-693 PELALLLRERAPR
+693 PELALLLRERAPQ

-724 VGKAAMIDKPF
+724 VAKAAMIDKPF

-742 QIAALLAD
+742 QIAALLGD
-750 GSPSSK
+750 PSSATPPSAK

>member
-1 MTTAR
+1 MLGAPLAIALVSGLAVVDLR
-6 NGSGASPV
+6 NGPETV
-14 ATQPWWLGVP
+14 
-24 LAVGLMAALAVL
+24 LA
-36 DLSVG
+36 
-41 SNTELSGLMV
+41 GLMV
-51 VGPAVAALGAGPR
+51 VGPALAAVWSGPR
-64 AVIGVGMAAVGAIL
+64 GVVVVGGYTVALIL
-78 ALAGPD
+78 TIAGPD
-84 NLWGEAELGYLLAA
+84 ELWGDPELIYFVAGAA
-98 AVVITAVSAYMA
+98 LITVVSAYLA
-110 HMREKLTVDASRL
+110 RMRQALALDASRL
-123 AAIVESSADPVVGKA
+123 AAIVDSSADPVVGEA

-151 EIFGWSAEEV
+151 QTFGWTAKEV
-161 LGRNINLM
+161 LGRNITLM
-169 VPDDLRDELGEIMAR
+169 VPDDLRDELDDIMTR
-184 AASGQAITHYITRR
+184 AAQGEAVSHYVTRR
-198 LTKDGRELDISV
+198 LTKDGRQLDISV
-210 TTSPIRA
+210 TTSPIRGA
-217 SDGSIIG
+217 DGSIIG

-236 RAADAMAESEAR
+236 KAAEAMRESEAR
-248 KSAILDGALDAVIT
+248 KSAILAGALDAIIT
-262 IDHTGT
+262 IDHTGR
-268 VLEANPAMTAT
+268 VLEANPATTAT

-289 HPLAELIVPEEKRAA
+289 HQLAELIVPEEKRAA

-315 GSSPQIGTRLQLTAV
+315 GSSPMLGRRLQLTAV
-330 RKDGTRIPVEVTITR
+330 RKDGTRIPVEATITE
-345 VDLPGDPVF
+345 VELPGDPVF
-354 TGYLRDMTTQHA
+354 TGYLRDMTAQHA

-378 AQAERLDSLGQLAGG
+378 SQAERLDSLGQLAGG

-417 AGAVRDDL
+417 PGAVRDDL

-445 SRGDQGQVAVLDPNT
+445 SRVDQGEVAVLDPNV
-460 VAKDVCEVLRRTL
+460 VATDVCNVLRRTL
-473 PAMIDVVCNFEPDA
+473 PATIDVVCKLEPDA

-510 AMPDGGTLTIETNN
+510 AMPDGGTLTSETSNTD
-524 VHLDDLNTGT
+524 LDELSAGS
-534 RISLRPGRYLCLAV
+534 RLSLGPGRYLCLAV
-548 SDTGTGMSREVRE
+548 SDTGTGMTREVQE
-561 RAFDPFFTTKPR
+561 RAFDPFFTTKPH

-589 QMEGEVSIY
+589 QLDGEVSIY
-598 SELGSGTTVRLHL
+598 SELGRGTTVRLHL
-611 PVADSEVSDSHVV
+611 PVPDAEVSPSRVT

-658 VVTAAES
+658 MVTAAES

-672 LDDGELPDL
+672 LDDGELPHL
-681 LVSDVSLPGMPG
+681 LVSDVSLPGMAG
-693 PELALLLRERAPR
+693 PDLALLLRERDPD

-724 VGKAAMIDKPF
+724 VGNAAMIDKPF

-742 QIAALLAD
+742 QIAALLGDPTLPA
-750 GSPSSK
+750 K

>member
-1 MTTAR
+1 MLGAPLAIALVSGLAVVDLR
-6 NGSGASPV
+6 NGPETV
-14 ATQPWWLGVP
+14 
-24 LAVGLMAALAVL
+24 LA
-36 DLSVG
+36 
-41 SNTELSGLMV
+41 GLMV
-51 VGPAVAALGAGPR
+51 VGPALAAVWIGPR
-64 AVIGVGMAAVGAIL
+64 GVVVVGGYTVALIL
-78 ALAGPD
+78 TIAGPD
-84 NLWGEAELGYLLAA
+84 ELWGDPELIYFVAGAA
-98 AVVITAVSAYMA
+98 LITVVSAYLA
-110 HMREKLTVDASRL
+110 RMRQALALDASRL
-123 AAIVESSADPVVGKA
+123 AAIVDSSADPVVGEA

-151 EIFGWSAEEV
+151 QTFGWTAKEV
-161 LGRNINLM
+161 LGRNITLM
-169 VPDDLRDELGEIMAR
+169 VPDDLRDELDDIMTR
-184 AASGQAITHYITRR
+184 AAQGEAVSHYVTRR
-198 LTKDGRELDISV
+198 LTKDGRQLDISV
-210 TTSPIRA
+210 TTSPIRGA
-217 SDGSIIG
+217 DGSIIG

-236 RAADAMAESEAR
+236 KAAEAMRESEAR
-248 KSAILDGALDAVIT
+248 KSAILAGALDAIIT
-262 IDHTGT
+262 IDHTGR
-268 VLEANPAMTAT
+268 VLEANPATTAT

-289 HPLAELIVPEEKRAA
+289 HQLAELIVPEEKRAA

-315 GSSPQIGTRLQLTAV
+315 GSSPMLGRRLQLTAV
-330 RKDGTRIPVEVTITR
+330 RKDGTRIPVEATITE
-345 VDLPGDPVF
+345 VELPGDPVF
-354 TGYLRDMTTQHA
+354 TGYLRDMTAQHA

-378 AQAERLDSLGQLAGG
+378 SQAERLDSLGQLAGG

-417 AGAVRDDL
+417 PGAVRDDL

-445 SRGDQGQVAVLDPNT
+445 SRVDQGEVAVLDPNV
-460 VAKDVCEVLRRTL
+460 VATDVCNVLRRTL
-473 PAMIDVVCNFEPDA
+473 PATIDVVCKLEPDA

-510 AMPDGGTLTIETNN
+510 AMPDGGTLTIETSNTD
-524 VHLDDLNTGT
+524 LDELSAGS
-534 RISLRPGRYLCLAV
+534 RLSLGPGRYLCLAV
-548 SDTGTGMSREVRE
+548 SDTGTGMTREVQE
-561 RAFDPFFTTKPR
+561 RAFDPFFTTKPH

-589 QMEGEVSIY
+589 QLDGEVSIY
-598 SELGSGTTVRLHL
+598 SELGRGTTVRLHL
-611 PVADSEVSDSHVV
+611 PVPDAEVSPSRVT

-658 VVTAAES
+658 MVTAAES

-672 LDDGELPDL
+672 LDDGELPHL
-681 LVSDVSLPGMPG
+681 LVSDVSLPGMTG
-693 PELALLLRERAPR
+693 PDLALLLRERDPD

-724 VGKAAMIDKPF
+724 VGNAAMIDKPF

-742 QIAALLAD
+742 QIAALLGDPTLPA
-750 GSPSSK
+750 K

>member
-1 MTTAR
+1 MLGAPLAIALVSGLAVVDLR
-6 NGSGASPV
+6 NGPETV
-14 ATQPWWLGVP
+14 
-24 LAVGLMAALAVL
+24 LA
-36 DLSVG
+36 
-41 SNTELSGLMV
+41 GLMV
-51 VGPAVAALGAGPR
+51 VGPALAAVWSGPR
-64 AVIGVGMAAVGAIL
+64 GVVVVGGYTVALIL
-78 ALAGPD
+78 TIAGPD
-84 NLWGEAELGYLLAA
+84 ELWGDPELIYFVAGAA
-98 AVVITAVSAYMA
+98 LITVVSAYLA
-110 HMREKLTVDASRL
+110 RMRQALALDASRL
-123 AAIVESSADPVVGKA
+123 AAIVDSSADPVVGEA

-151 EIFGWSAEEV
+151 QTFGWTAKEV
-161 LGRNINLM
+161 LGRNITLM
-169 VPDDLRDELGEIMAR
+169 VPDDLRDELDDIMTR
-184 AASGQAITHYITRR
+184 AAQGEAVSHYVTRR
-198 LTKDGRELDISV
+198 LTKDGRQLDISV
-210 TTSPIRA
+210 TTSPIRGA
-217 SDGSIIG
+217 DGSIIG

-236 RAADAMAESEAR
+236 KAAEAMRESEAR
-248 KSAILDGALDAVIT
+248 KSAILAGALDAIIT
-262 IDHTGT
+262 IDHTGR
-268 VLEANPAMTAT
+268 VLEANPATTAT

-289 HPLAELIVPEEKRAA
+289 HQLAELIVPEEKRAA

-315 GSSPQIGTRLQLTAV
+315 GSSPMLGRRLQLTAV
-330 RKDGTRIPVEVTITR
+330 RKDGTRIPVEATITE
-345 VDLPGDPVF
+345 VELPGDPVF
-354 TGYLRDMTTQHA
+354 TGYLRDMTAQHA

-378 AQAERLDSLGQLAGG
+378 SQAERLDSLGQLAGG

-417 AGAVRDDL
+417 PGAVRDDL

-445 SRGDQGQVAVLDPNT
+445 SRVDQGEVAVLDPNV
-460 VAKDVCEVLRRTL
+460 VATDVCNVLRRTL
-473 PAMIDVVCNFEPDA
+473 PATIDVVCKLEPDA

-510 AMPDGGTLTIETNN
+510 AMPDGGTLTFETSNTD
-524 VHLDDLNTGT
+524 LDELSAGS
-534 RISLRPGRYLCLAV
+534 RLSLGPGRYLCLAV
-548 SDTGTGMSREVRE
+548 SDTGTGMTREVQE
-561 RAFDPFFTTKPR
+561 RAFDPFFTTKPH

-589 QMEGEVSIY
+589 QLDGEVSIY
-598 SELGSGTTVRLHL
+598 SELGRGTTVRLHL
-611 PVADSEVSDSHVV
+611 PVPDAEVSPSRVT

-658 VVTAAES
+658 MVTAAES

-672 LDDGELPDL
+672 LDDGELPHL
-681 LVSDVSLPGMPG
+681 LVSDVSLPGMAG
-693 PELALLLRERAPR
+693 PDLARLLRERDPD

-724 VGKAAMIDKPF
+724 VGNAAMIDKPF

-742 QIAALLAD
+742 QIAALLGDPTLPA
-750 GSPSSK
+750 K

>member
-1 MTTAR
+1 MLGAPLAIALVSGLAVVDLR
-6 NGSGASPV
+6 NGPETV
-14 ATQPWWLGVP
+14 
-24 LAVGLMAALAVL
+24 LA
-36 DLSVG
+36 
-41 SNTELSGLMV
+41 GLMV
-51 VGPAVAALGAGPR
+51 VGPALAAVWSGPR
-64 AVIGVGMAAVGAIL
+64 GVVVVGGYTVALIL
-78 ALAGPD
+78 TIAGPD
-84 NLWGEAELGYLLAA
+84 ELWGDPELIYFVAGAA
-98 AVVITAVSAYMA
+98 LITVVSAYLA
-110 HMREKLTVDASRL
+110 RMRQALALDASRL
-123 AAIVESSADPVVGKA
+123 AAIVDSSADPVVGEA

-151 EIFGWSAEEV
+151 QTFGWTAKEV
-161 LGRNINLM
+161 LGRNITLM
-169 VPDDLRDELGEIMAR
+169 VPDDLRDELDDIMTR
-184 AASGQAITHYITRR
+184 AAQGEAVSHYVTRR
-198 LTKDGRELDISV
+198 LTKDGRQLDISV
-210 TTSPIRA
+210 TTSPIRGA
-217 SDGSIIG
+217 DGSIIG

-236 RAADAMAESEAR
+236 KAAEAMRESEAR
-248 KSAILDGALDAVIT
+248 KSAILAGALDAIIT
-262 IDHTGT
+262 IDHTGR
-268 VLEANPAMTAT
+268 VLEANPATTAT

-289 HPLAELIVPEEKRAA
+289 HQLAELIVPEEKRAA

-315 GSSPQIGTRLQLTAV
+315 GSSPMLGRRLQLTAV
-330 RKDGTRIPVEVTITR
+330 RKDGTRIPVEATITE
-345 VDLPGDPVF
+345 VELPGDPVF
-354 TGYLRDMTTQHA
+354 TGYLRDMTAQHA

-378 AQAERLDSLGQLAGG
+378 SQAERLDSLGQLAGG

-417 AGAVRDDL
+417 PGAVRDDL

-445 SRGDQGQVAVLDPNT
+445 SRVDQGEVAVLDPNV
-460 VAKDVCEVLRRTL
+460 VATDVCNVLRRTL
-473 PAMIDVVCNFEPDA
+473 PATIDVVCKLEPDA

-510 AMPDGGTLTIETNN
+510 AMPGGGTLTIETSNTD
-524 VHLDDLNTGT
+524 LDELSAGS
-534 RISLRPGRYLCLAV
+534 RLSLGPGRYLCLAV
-548 SDTGTGMSREVRE
+548 SDTGTGMTREVQE
-561 RAFDPFFTTKPR
+561 RAFDPFFTTKPH

-589 QMEGEVSIY
+589 QLDGEVSIY
-598 SELGSGTTVRLHL
+598 SELGRGTTVRLHL
-611 PVADSEVSDSHVV
+611 PVPDAEVSPSRVT

-658 VVTAAES
+658 MVTAAES

-672 LDDGELPDL
+672 LDDGELPHL
-681 LVSDVSLPGMPG
+681 LVSDVSLPGMAG
-693 PELALLLRERAPR
+693 PDLALLLRERDPD

-724 VGKAAMIDKPF
+724 VGNAAMIDKPF

-742 QIAALLAD
+742 QIAALLSDPTLPA
-750 GSPSSK
+750 K